1 MNVYKNTQITDK
13 FLFLDYIFL
22 YIMAT
27 GMLHSHYLFV
37 VLFTLIYL
45 VKTILLLSDRD
56 ELLEKFKKKTK
67 VLEMIV
73 SFMFL
78 ATGIY
83 LMTQLPVITKFHI
96 IKISLV
102 LLSIPLAVVGYKKRN
117 KVLASLSFFL
127 IVVSFGLAHKA
138 KDAKA
143 GVQIAT
149 ISGKEIY
156 EEKCMLCH
164 GNDGKLGLSGAKD
177 ITATQLS
184 HTDIVTLIA
193 NGKNTMPAFN
203 STLNNEQIEAV
214 TNYIETELKGK

>member
-1 MNVYKNTQITDK
+1 
-13 FLFLDYIFL
+13 
-22 YIMAT
+22 MAT
-27 GMLHSHYLFV
+27 GMLHTHYLFV

-45 VKTILLLSDRD
+45 VKTILLLSDRN
-56 ELLEKFKKKTK
+56 ELLDKFKKKTK
-67 VLEMIV
+67 VAEMIV
-73 SFMFL
+73 SFGFL

-83 LMTQLPVITKFHI
+83 LLTQLPVVTMYHI

-102 LLSIPLAVVGYKKRN
+102 FISIPLAVIGYKKQN

-127 IVVSFGLAHKA
+127 IVMSFGLAHKA

-143 GVQIAT
+143 GQKSVAIN
-149 ISGKEIY
+149 GKEIY
-156 EEKCMLCH
+156 QEKCALCH

-177 ITATQLS
+177 ITATALN

-203 STLNNEQIEAV
+203 TTLNNEQIEAV
-214 TNYIETELKGK
+214 TNYIETELKAK